1 MATRWRAPVTGPD
14 APRPYVADAGGVN
27 QVADA
32 GGVNQITGSSVW
44 GPYLAGEL
52 TDAEQFGRRVGAELL
67 DLGAGALGADL
78 ALRGL
83 RLRPDAKRVGT

>member
-1 MATRWRAPVTGPD
+1 MATRRRSPGTGPD
-14 APRPYVADAGGVN
+14 APRPD
-27 QVADA
+27 VADA
-32 GGVNQITGSSVW
+32 GGVNQITGSSVC

>member
-1 MATRWRAPVTGPD
+1 MATRRRSPVTGVTGPD

-27 QVADA
+27 Q
-32 GGVNQITGSSVW
+32 ITGSSVTGSSVC

-52 TDAEQFGRRVGAELL
+52 TDAEQFGHRVGAELL